1 LVREGPSPARN
12 RIEMLDWRSGSGWI
26 VEPATDDAVLGF
38 AFDAEGK
45 QLSYATMNLRNSRST
60 HVTWRVGLLDLERQ
74 QARIAIDSA
83 AEKIHE
89 GGIPVPFAWL
99 GRTGRLYLQG
109 WSPFRGM
116 IRQSIWAMSPER
128 GEPAKIVSAPNYV
141 CTPRLSPDGVQL
153 AYLGTDMGS
162 LPAEFVAAPGAP
174 PGNLLSVMD
183 LTAGAEV
190 PWARG
195 GKSAFGAFAWSGGGE
210 EIVAAEQAWLK
221 GRFRD
226 VEIRRI
232 VKGASVSVAKIDQ
245 SQNVKEVA
253 GILECRERNLFWVEK
268 ERAAAKLYVNRGG
281 TSQLLF
287 ELPDGAIQLLGCLSR

>member
-1 LVREGPSPARN
+1 
-12 RIEMLDWRSGSGWI
+12 
-26 VEPATDDAVLGF
+26 
-38 AFDAEGK
+38 
-45 QLSYATMNLRNSRST
+45 
-60 HVTWRVGLLDLERQ
+60 
-74 QARIAIDSA
+74 
-83 AEKIHE
+83 
-89 GGIPVPFAWL
+89 
-99 GRTGRLYLQG
+99 
-109 WSPFRGM
+109 
-116 IRQSIWAMSPER
+116 
-128 GEPAKIVSAPNYV
+128 
-141 CTPRLSPDGVQL
+141 
-153 AYLGTDMGS
+153 
-162 LPAEFVAAPGAP
+162 
-174 PGNLLSVMD
+174 MD

-268 ERAAAKLYVNRGG
+268 ERAAVKLYVNRGG